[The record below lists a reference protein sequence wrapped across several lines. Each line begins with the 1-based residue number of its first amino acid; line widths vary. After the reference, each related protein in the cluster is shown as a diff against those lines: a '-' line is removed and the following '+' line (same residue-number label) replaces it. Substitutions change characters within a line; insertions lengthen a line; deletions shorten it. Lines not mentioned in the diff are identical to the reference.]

1 MATPTIPERR
11 LLAAGA
17 SKSNQAWGTA
27 MAIVAPYGIL
37 LEGDGGLARTQPYL
51 PANEADTP
59 LAKEGDFGPIDPVD
73 FAPEFTMRYDPGAI
87 GVLLSQ
93 VFGATAGLGVSQ
105 GSGVYEHH
113 IYWATEN
120 YGEICTFAIERPSK
134 IFEVASAKPYA
145 ADFSIA
151 DGLLKGT
158 ISLRGNTV
166 INTSSVNTL
175 TQMDA
180 LTYRTRGNRCKFSQC
195 VISMNDQTSGDVGA
209 TTALEVSDLS
219 IHYERPQ
226 DGLPVAGQNYI
237 IEPAENAHPII
248 TVSLT
253 FPRMNTVN
261 NAFFAEFIAETEKK
275 MRIWFTGGTA
285 GGALPYCFKF
295 WFPRLRIT
303 AINYPWDE
311 VVPGSMTLQAE
322 EAATAPTAMT
332 YAVPYIILQ
341 NLASADY
348 LG

>member
-1 MATPTIPERR
+1 MATPTVPERR

-17 SKSNQAWGTA
+17 TKSNQAWGTA
-27 MAIVAPYGIL
+27 MAIVSPYGIL

-59 LAKEGDFGPIDPVD
+59 LAKEGDLGPIDAVD
-73 FAPEFTMRYDPGAI
+73 FAPEFTWRYDPGPLGILLAQLFGTTGGTGTAI
-87 GVLLSQ
+87 G
-93 VFGATAGLGVSQ
+93 G
-105 GSGVYEHH
+105 GVYEHSL
-113 IYWATEN
+113 IWATEN
-120 YGEICTFAIERPSK
+120 YGEFCTFAIERPSK

-158 ISLRGNTV
+158 ISLRGNTL
-166 INTSSVNTL
+166 INTSTVNTL

-180 LTYRTRGNRCKFSQC
+180 LTYRDRGNRIKFSQC
-195 VISMNDQTSGDVGA
+195 DIRMNNQGAGDA
-209 TTALEVSDLS
+209 SSETALEVSDLS
-219 IHYERPQ
+219 MHFERPH
-226 DGLPVAGQNYI
+226 DGVPKAGSESI

-248 TVSLT
+248 TVSLN

-261 NAFFAEFIAETEKK
+261 NAYFADFIAETEKK
-275 MRIWFTGGTA
+275 MRIYFTGEIA
-285 GGALPYCFKF
+285 GAAHRYDFKL

-322 EAATAPTAMT
+322 EAAAAPIAMA
-332 YAVPYIILQ
+332 YAVPYAHFQ

>member
-1 MATPTIPERR
+1 MATPTVPERR
-11 LLAAGA
+11 LMAAGA

-59 LAKEGDFGPIDPVD
+59 LAKEGDLGPIDPVD
-73 FAPEFTMRYDPGAI
+73 FAPEFAWRYDPGALGI
-87 GVLLSQ
+87 LLAQ
-93 VFGATAGLGVSQ
+93 VFGTAGLPGNQ
-105 GSGVYEHH
+105 GSGVYEH
-113 IYWATEN
+113 IIRWATEN
-120 YGEICTFAIERPSK
+120 YGEFCTFAIERPSK

-158 ISLRGNTV
+158 ISLRGNTL
-166 INTSSVNTL
+166 IDTSAVNTL

-180 LTYRTRGNRCKFSQC
+180 LTYRTRAHRCKFSQC
-195 VISMNDQTSGDVGA
+195 VISMNDQTGGDVGA

-226 DGLPVAGQNYI
+226 DGVPKAGSEFI

-248 TVSLT
+248 TVTLT

-261 NAFFAEFIAETEKK
+261 NAYFAEFHAETEKK
-275 MRIWFTGGTA
+275 MRIWFTGGIA
-285 GGALPYCFKF
+285 GAALPYYFKF

-303 AINYPWDE
+303 AISYPWDE
-311 VVPGSMTLQAE
+311 VVPGSITLQAE